1 MIRDEW
7 KSLSGKTHHPSQITH
22 HGGDEMEKVLK
33 TPIAV
38 EEVRALSAGDVIHV
52 SGVLFTARDEAHRL
66 LLERGAPFPLE
77 GLALFHCG
85 PVVRKGEVGWEVIA
99 AGPTTSMR
107 MESMEPEFLRRF
119 RPRVIIG
126 KGGMGEGTLRALGEV
141 GAVYCHFTGGAG
153 ALAAQRIARV
163 REVHFLEE
171 LGVPEA
177 VWVFEV
183 ERFGPLVVA
192 MDAHGRSLY
201 AEVGAVVQDNLEK
214 LRARTKEG

>member
-1 MIRDEW
+1 MKR
-7 KSLSGKTHHPSQITH
+7 
-22 HGGDEMEKVLK
+22 VLK
-33 TPIAV
+33 TPIS
-38 EEVRALSAGDVIHV
+38 EEDVRALGAGDVIYI
-52 SGVLFTARDEAHRL
+52 SGTMFTARDEAHKV
-66 LLERGAPFPLE
+66 LLERGEPFPLE

-85 PVVRKGEVGWEVIA
+85 PVVRKRDGEWEVIA

-107 MESMEPEFLRRF
+107 MESLEPDFLRRF
-119 RPRVIIG
+119 KPRVIIG

-153 ALAAQRIARV
+153 ALAAQRIKGV

-171 LGVPEA
+171 LGSPEA

-201 AEVGAVVQDNLEK
+201 AELTKVVQKNMEMI
-214 LRARTKEG
+214 RARIQR